1 MYNNTRSRVRVNN
14 TYSDEFGVKV
24 GVHQGSVLSPLLFVI
39 VLEALSC
46 EFRTGTPWELLYA
59 DDLVISAETE
69 EGLKMKLNK
78 WKTEMEAKGL
88 RVNMGKTKIMVSGV
102 NLQTLKDSGEYPCS
116 VCRKGVGSNSIY
128 CAGCSHWV
136 HKKCSGV
143 TVSLKSNPDYRCSRC
158 KGTARPIDGRP
169 HNEWLLMQ
177 DKKLDVVDSFCYLG
191 DTIGAGGGCDLSVIT
206 RIRSAWGKFR
216 ELLPILTSR
225 ALSYITREQIYSTYI
240 RTVLL
245 YASECWAPNVND
257 LLKLQRNDR
266 AMIRWTCNVRLKDH
280 ISSDSLLRKLG
291 INNIQTLLRYNRL
304 RWFGHVVRNDGC
316 INSITEFEV
325 GGQRGRGR
333 PKKTWKYTINNDLRH
348 WKLSRAD
355 PANRMEWR
363 KKLRTNIGAV
373 RPTLSGTDTLNE

>member
-1 MYNNTRSRVRVNN
+1 M
-14 TYSDEFGVKV
+14 
-24 GVHQGSVLSPLLFVI
+24 LSSTCLDFIAALYLVSNILVSLLFFLGGSACSFVSFESCDMPWTRGP
-39 VLEALSC
+39 VL
-46 EFRTGTPWELLYA
+46 FF
-59 DDLVISAETE
+59 
-69 EGLKMKLNK
+69 
-78 WKTEMEAKGL
+78 
-88 RVNMGKTKIMVSGV
+88 
-102 NLQTLKDSGEYPCS
+102 
-116 VCRKGVGSNSIY
+116 
-128 CAGCSHWV
+128 SH
-136 HKKCSGV
+136 
-143 TVSLKSNPDYRCSRC
+143 Y
-158 KGTARPIDGRP
+158 
-169 HNEWLLMQ
+169 
-177 DKKLDVVDSFCYLG
+177 F
-191 DTIGAGGGCDLSVIT
+191 VIT

-225 ALSYITREQIYSTYI
+225 VLSYITRGQIYSTYI

-291 INNIQTLLRYNRL
+291 VNNIQTLLRYNRL

-325 GGQRGRGR
+325 VGQRGRGR
-333 PKKTWKYTINNDLRH
+333 PKKTWKDTINNDLRH